1 MISFITL
8 SSTPPPR
15 YTNKTLSILYQQ
27 QGYQNQDNSPSRMT
41 TQSQQTTMCVHSLYI
56 FTRCGHFLFSE
67 QPVLPC
73 SSFPVCHKS
82 HNQSSSAQTTS
93 AHPLHSRLLD
103 SACAACKRRAV
114 REEREREQRL
124 QEVRIWTKDIKV
136 EEARWRIQ
144 FGPKK
149 SEGPVVVRGLTEG
162 MSGNGRTH

>member
-1 MISFITL
+1 MISYITL
-8 SSTPPPR
+8 LSTPTPPNTDR
-15 YTNKTLSILYQQ
+15 PVSILYKQQ
-27 QGYQNQDNSPSRMT
+27 AYQNQIINQSRT
-41 TQSQQTTMCVHSLYI
+41 TPQHPETAMCVHSLYI
-56 FTRCGHFLFSE
+56 FTKCGHFLFSE

-73 SSFPVCHKS
+73 SSFPICHKS
-82 HNQSSSAQTTS
+82 HNQSSSPQTMS

-114 REEREREQRL
+114 GEEREREQRL

-136 EEARWRIQ
+136 EEARWRIH
-144 FGPKK
+144 FGPKT